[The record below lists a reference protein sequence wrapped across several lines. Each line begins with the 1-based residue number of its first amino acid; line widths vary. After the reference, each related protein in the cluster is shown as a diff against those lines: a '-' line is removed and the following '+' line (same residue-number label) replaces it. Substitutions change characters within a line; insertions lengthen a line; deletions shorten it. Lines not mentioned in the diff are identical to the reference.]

1 MKLLEALDSPIWI
14 DKTMNFGVQIENHA
28 GYDFQSILD
37 AAQEAERLGFKG
49 LFICDHLIGRTEEFA
64 RQPCLDPWVTLA
76 ALASQTRSIGLGT
89 LVTAVGFRNPSVVA
103 KMAATLDVI
112 SNGRLNLS
120 LGAGWYEPEYKSY
133 GIPFPPLRQRVQQLR
148 EAIQIVRLMWTQDKP
163 SYKGRA
169 FEIDGAW
176 CYPKPLQNPSPKIWF
191 GGTGEKRVL
200 RVVAELADGRNATG
214 TSP

>member
-89 LVTAVGFRNPSVVA
+89 LVTAVGFRNPSVLA

-120 LGAGWYEPEYKSY
+120 LGAGWYAPEYKSY
-133 GIPFPPLRQRVQQLR
+133 GIPFPPLPQRVQQLR

-176 CYPKPLQNPSPKIWF
+176 CYPKPLQKPSPKIWF

-200 RVVAELADGRNATG
+200 RVVAELADG
-214 TSP
+214 